1 MGDTVTVTPVCDHCL
16 TTNTNPPQQ
25 RHGRSRLCS
34 GHQDAARRYRDAVRQ
49 ARHRALK
56 AGVNPPE
63 PQAYTPKPLVV
74 DVQITGALLKSEDL
88 AKLAGV
94 SYRLLD
100 ANAGLAKALRGGH
113 QEEVDAAIQKALDTS
128 YGAVKVL
135 EHVPGVLALQAIA
148 AAQARATP

>member
-1 MGDTVTVTPVCDHCL
+1 MGYTVTVTDVCAHCL
-16 TTNTNPPQQ
+16 TTDTNPPQQ
-25 RHGRSRLCS
+25 SDGRSRLCR
-34 GHQDAARRYRDAVRQ
+34 GHRDAARRYWDAVRQ
-49 ARHRALK
+49 ARSRARK
-56 AGVNPPE
+56 AGVQPPT
-63 PQAYTPKPLVV
+63 PQAYEPKPLQS
-74 DVQITGALLKSEDL
+74 DVAITGALLKSEDL

-135 EHVPGVLALQAIA
+135 ELVPGVLALQAVA
-148 AAQARATP
+148 SAQAGPTP